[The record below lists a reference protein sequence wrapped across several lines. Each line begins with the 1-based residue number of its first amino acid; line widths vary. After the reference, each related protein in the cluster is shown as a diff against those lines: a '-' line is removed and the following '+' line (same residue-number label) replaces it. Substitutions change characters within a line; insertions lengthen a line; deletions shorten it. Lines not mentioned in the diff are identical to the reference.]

1 MILNTYIFIGLSVG
15 NTISASVNTILRGSM
30 VLRAPT
36 EAILYAA
43 LAKMREGMYYRA
55 SEGAIE
61 SEVTKPINEFY
72 DKI

>member
-1 MILNTYIFIGLSVG
+1 
-15 NTISASVNTILRGSM
+15 M